1 MYDLICKLT
10 ALQIY
15 CKDAHYSF
23 KGIDFK
29 PLHEW
34 VDEIADPIYDWL
46 DELKE
51 HYYLFNDTE
60 TPRGTKINDDAK
72 QYIPEALGTNA
83 EILSNLQ
90 AVLYEVHKQTELVEE
105 NKLLGISDII
115 GKIDNHIMKHIALI
129 NLALRKK
136 D

>member
-1 MYDLICKLT
+1 M
-10 ALQIY
+10 
-15 CKDAHYSF
+15 
-23 KGIDFK
+23 
-29 PLHEW
+29 
-34 VDEIADPIYDWL
+34 DEIADPIYDWL

>member
-51 HYYLFNDTE
+51 HYYL
-60 TPRGTKINDDAK
+60 
-72 QYIPEALGTNA
+72 
-83 EILSNLQ
+83 SNLQ

>member
-15 CKDAHYSF
+15 CKDAHYAF
-23 KGIDFK
+23 KGINFK

-34 VDEIADPIYDWL
+34 ADEIADPIYEWL

-51 HYYLFNDTE
+51 HYYLFNGTAV
-60 TPRGTKINDDAK
+60 PRGTQINADAI
-72 QYIPEALGTNA
+72 QYVPESLGSNE
-83 EILSNLQ
+83 EILSNIQ
-90 AVLYEVHKQTELVEE
+90 AVLYEVHKNTELVEE

-115 GKIDNHIMKHIALI
+115 GKIDNHIMKHIGLI
-129 NLALRKK
+129 NLALIKE
-136 D
+136 